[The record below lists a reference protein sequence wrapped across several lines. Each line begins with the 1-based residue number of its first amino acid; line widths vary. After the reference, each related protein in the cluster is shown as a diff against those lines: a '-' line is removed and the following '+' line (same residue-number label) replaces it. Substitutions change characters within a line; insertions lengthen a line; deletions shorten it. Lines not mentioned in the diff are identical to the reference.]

1 MAETNIAALAIWCGI
16 TAIVMVVTGFAYS
29 GYKRKKNAT
38 TAS

>member
-1 MAETNIAALAIWCGI
+1 MAETDIAALAIWWGI
-16 TAIVMVVTGFAYS
+16 TAIVMVVTGFAYR

>member
-1 MAETNIAALAIWCGI
+1 MALSVWCGI
-16 TAIVMVVTGFAYS
+16 TAIVMVVTAFAYS

>member
-1 MAETNIAALAIWCGI
+1 MAETDITALAIWCGI
-16 TAIVMVVTGFAYS
+16 TAIVMAVTGFAYS

>member
-1 MAETNIAALAIWCGI
+1 MAETDIAALAVWCGI
-16 TAIVMVVTGFAYS
+16 TVIVMVVTGFAYH

>member
-1 MAETNIAALAIWCGI
+1 MAETDIAALAVWCGI
-16 TAIVMVVTGFAYS
+16 TVIVMVVTGFAYR

>member
-1 MAETNIAALAIWCGI
+1 MAETDIAALAVGCGI
-16 TAIVMVVTGFAYS
+16 TAMVMGVTGFAYR